1 MKTINWD
8 LIRDI
13 LSIGGVVMVGVVMVG
28 VVMVGVIM
36 VGLMIIV
43 IKIVIIVLKQKS
55 IRGPRGF
62 DGDTGPEGRPG
73 YCQCKN
79 KEI

>member
-13 LSIGGVVMVGVVMVG
+13 LSIGG

>member
-13 LSIGGVVMVGVVMVG
+13 LSIGGVVMVGVV
-28 VVMVGVIM
+28 M

>member
-28 VVMVGVIM
+28 
-36 VGLMIIV
+36 LMIIV
-43 IKIVIIVLKQKS
+43 IKIVTIVLKQKS
-55 IRGPRGF
+55 IRGPRGYTGYP
-62 DGDTGPEGRPG
+62 GDKGE
-73 YCQCKN
+73 CNCKN